1 MIEVKRTR
9 ITKALLLGAVVGTTF
24 GVGINGAQ
32 AMSLKEAI
40 QLVVTTNPTVGEQVK
55 NRRSIDHELRQA
67 RGLYLPQI
75 DAEFNAGPEFSENG
89 GTDHPDATLNQR
101 PHDKGRVLFTQNAQ
115 ISLQQP
121 IFDGGNIDS
130 QVEKQI
136 GRIRSQAERIQDEAQ
151 VQSLDAVQVY
161 LDVLRHTERVTNA
174 EENVRAHEEI
184 LGLVQ
189 KRAELGGGNIAD
201 VRQAEARLATAR
213 SSLIQIQGD
222 LRNAQATFQRVIGQ
236 PAADLQPVMTD
247 SDMPI
252 PADVEQSVARG
263 LQVNPKVLLEKHDI
277 QVAESDLDIEE
288 SVFWPQ
294 VELRL
299 TGNTAQHANG
309 REDNTY
315 NAAALVNIQYNLYR
329 GGADIARSKEFKEH
343 INEQLEQLRQRERE
357 VEEDVRVSWADRQTQ
372 QESIANLEKQVDANQ
387 QTKDVYQQQFDIG
400 QRGLLDLLD
409 AANDLFLSKDD
420 LISSRSFETFANF
433 RIVAAQGE
441 LVQYVGAQMPAEAT
455 PDEVNYAE

>member
-1 MIEVKRTR
+1 MSEVTRTR

-24 GVGINGAQ
+24 SVGMNGAQ

-40 QLVVTTNPTVGEQVK
+40 QLVVTTNPTVGLEVK

-67 RGLYLPQI
+67 RGAYLPQI
-75 DAEFNAGPEFSENG
+75 DAEFNMGPEFSENG
-89 GTDHPDATLNQR
+89 GVDHPDATLNQG
-101 PHDKGRVLFTQNAQ
+101 PHDHGRVLFTQNAQ

-121 IFDGGNIDS
+121 IFDGGRIDS
-130 QVEKQI
+130 QVEQQI
-136 GRIRSQAERIQDEAQ
+136 GRIKSQAERIQDTAQ
-151 VQSLDAVQVY
+151 VQSLDAVEIY
-161 LDVLRHTERVTNA
+161 LDVIRHTDRVVNA
-174 EENVRAHEEI
+174 EDNVRAHEEI

-236 PAADLQPVMTD
+236 PAQDLEPVTTGAEL
-247 SDMPI
+247 PI
-252 PADVEQSVARG
+252 PADVDQSVARG
-263 LQVNPKVLLEKHDI
+263 MQVNPKVLLEKHDI
-277 QVAESDLDIEE
+277 QVAESELDIEE
-288 SVFWPQ
+288 AVFWPQ
-294 VELRL
+294 VELQL
-299 TGNTAQHANG
+299 SGNTSQHANG

-315 NAAALVNIQYNLYR
+315 NAAALVNIQYNLYK

-343 INEQLEQLRQRERE
+343 INEQLEELRIRERE

-420 LISSRSFETFANF
+420 LVSARVFETFANY
-433 RIVAAQGE
+433 RIIAAQGE
-441 LVQYVGAQMPAEAT
+441 LVQYVGAEMPTEAT
-455 PDEVNYAE
+455 PAEVTYTE

>member
-1 MIEVKRTR
+1 MIEVTRTR
-9 ITKALLLGAVVGTTF
+9 ITKALLLGAVVGTAF
-24 GVGINGAQ
+24 GVGVNGAQ

-67 RGLYLPQI
+67 RGKYFPQI
-75 DAEFNAGPEFSENG
+75 DAEFNMGPEFSENG
-89 GTDHPDATLNQR
+89 GVDHPDATLNQG

-115 ISLQQP
+115 VSLQQP
-121 IFDGGNIDS
+121 IFDGGAIDS
-130 QVEKQI
+130 EVERQK

-151 VQSLDAVQVY
+151 VQSLDAVEVY
-161 LDVLRHTERVTNA
+161 MDVQRHTERVSNA

-222 LRNAQATFQRVIGQ
+222 LRNSQATFQRVIGQ
-236 PAADLQPVMTD
+236 PAGDLEPVTTAT
-247 SDMPI
+247 DMPI

-277 QVAESDLDIEE
+277 QVAQSELDVEE

-294 VELRL
+294 VKLNL
-299 TGNTAQHANG
+299 TGNTSQHANG

-315 NAAALVNIQYNLYR
+315 NAAALLNIQYNLYK

-343 INEQLEQLRQRERE
+343 INEQLEQLRQRERQ

-420 LISSRSFETFANF
+420 LISARSFETFANF
-433 RIVAAQGE
+433 RIIAAQGE
-441 LVQYVGAQMPAEAT
+441 LVQYVGAQMPVEAT

>member
-1 MIEVKRTR
+1 MIEVSRTR
-9 ITKALLLGAVVGTTF
+9 ISKALLLSAVVGLTISF
-24 GVGINGAQ
+24 GGTGAK
-32 AMSLKEAI
+32 AMSLQEAI

-75 DAEFNAGPEFSENG
+75 DAQFNIGPEFSENG
-89 GTDHPDATLNQR
+89 GVDRPDAALDQG
-101 PHDKGRVLFTQNAQ
+101 PHDHGRWLVRRDGQV
-115 ISLQQP
+115 SLQQR
-121 IFDGGNIDS
+121 IFDGGFTDS
-130 QVEKQI
+130 EVERQI
-136 GRIRSQAERIQDEAQ
+136 SRIKSQAERIQDEAQ
-151 VQSLDAVQVY
+151 VQSLDAAEVY
-161 LDVLRHTERVTNA
+161 LDVLRHQERVTNA
-174 EENVRAHEEI
+174 EENVRSHEEI

-189 KRAELGGGNIAD
+189 SRAELGGGNIAD

-222 LRNAQATFQRVIGQ
+222 LRNAQATFVRVVGQ
-236 PAADLQPVMTD
+236 PATDLQPVA
-247 SDMPI
+247 SAADMPI
-252 PADVEQSVARG
+252 PGDVEQSVARG
-263 LQVNPKVLLEKHDI
+263 LQMNPKVRLEKHDI
-277 QVAESDLDIEE
+277 DVAQSELDKED

-294 VELRL
+294 VNLEV
-299 TGNTAQHANG
+299 TGNANRWNNG
-309 REDNTY
+309 REEQTY
-315 NAAALVNIQYNLYR
+315 NASAQVFVRYNLYK

-372 QESIANLEKQVDANQ
+372 QESIENLTRQVDANQ

-420 LISSRSFETFANF
+420 LISARSFETFANL
-433 RIVAAQGE
+433 RIIAAQGE
-441 LVQYVGAQMPAEAT
+441 LVQYVGAAMPVEAT
-455 PDEVNYAE
+455 PDEVEYAE

>member
-1 MIEVKRTR
+1 MIEVTRTR
-9 ITKALLLGAVVGTTF
+9 TTKALLLGAVVGTAF
-24 GVGINGAQ
+24 GIGVNGAQ

-67 RGLYLPQI
+67 RGKYFPQI
-75 DAEFNAGPEFSENG
+75 DAEFNMGPEFSENG
-89 GTDHPDATLNQR
+89 AVDHPDATLNQR
-101 PHDKGRVLFTQNAQ
+101 AHDKGRVLFTQNAQ
-115 ISLQQP
+115 VSLQQP
-121 IFDGGNIDS
+121 IFDGGAIDS
-130 QVEKQI
+130 EVERQQ

-151 VQSLDAVQVY
+151 VQSLDAVEVY
-161 LDVLRHTERVTNA
+161 MDVLRHYERVTNA
-174 EENVRAHEEI
+174 EENVNAHEQI

-189 KRAELGGGNIAD
+189 KRSELGGGNIAD

-213 SSLIQIQGD
+213 SGLIQIQGD

-236 PAADLQPVMTD
+236 PAGELEPVTTAA
-247 SDMPI
+247 DMPI

-263 LQVNPKVLLEKHDI
+263 LQVNPKILLEKHDI
-277 QVAESDLDIEE
+277 QVAESELDVEE

-294 VELRL
+294 VKLNV

-315 NAAALVNIQYNLYR
+315 NAAALVNIQYNLYK

-372 QESIANLEKQVDANQ
+372 QESIVNLEKQVDANQ

-420 LISSRSFETFANF
+420 LITARVFETFANY
-433 RIVAAQGE
+433 RIIGAQGE
-441 LVQYVGAQMPAEAT
+441 LVQYVGAQMPVEAT
-455 PDEVNYAE
+455 PDEVSYAE

>member
-1 MIEVKRTR
+1 MIQVTRTR

-24 GVGINGAQ
+24 GLGLHGAQ
-32 AMSLKEAI
+32 ALSLKEAI

-75 DAEFNAGPEFSENG
+75 DAQFNMGPEFSENG
-89 GTDHPDATLNQR
+89 GVDHPDATLNQG
-101 PHDKGRVLFTQNAQ
+101 PHDQGRWLFKQDAQ
-115 ISLQQP
+115 ISLQQR
-121 IFDGGNIDS
+121 IFDGGFTDS
-130 QVEKQI
+130 EVERQI
-136 GRIRSQAERIQDEAQ
+136 GRIKSQAERIQDEAQ

-161 LDVLRHTERVTNA
+161 LDVIRHTDRVVNA
-174 EENVRAHEEI
+174 EDNVRAHEEI

-213 SSLIQIQGD
+213 SSLIQVQGD
-222 LRNAQATFQRVIGQ
+222 LRNSQANFLRVVGQ
-236 PAADLQPVMTD
+236 PAQDLEPVATA
-247 SDMPI
+247 SDLPI

-263 LQVNPKVLLEKHDI
+263 IQVNPKILLEKHDI
-277 QVAESDLDIEE
+277 QVAESELDKEE

-294 VELRL
+294 VNLEL
-299 TGNTAQHANG
+299 TGNTNQHDNG

-315 NAAALVNIQYNLYR
+315 NAAAQLFVRYNLYK

-357 VEEDVRVSWADRQTQ
+357 VEEDVRTSWADRQTQ
-372 QESIANLEKQVDANQ
+372 QESILNLEKQVDANQ

-420 LISSRSFETFANF
+420 LVSARVFETFANY
-433 RIVAAQGE
+433 RIIAAQGE
-441 LVQYVGAQMPAEAT
+441 LVQFVGAEMPVEAT
-455 PDEVNYAE
+455 PDEVSYAE

>member
-1 MIEVKRTR
+1 MTEVTRAR
-9 ITKALLLGAVVGTTF
+9 ITKALLLGAVVGTAF
-24 GVGINGAQ
+24 GVGVNGAQ
-32 AMSLKEAI
+32 AMSLKDAI

-67 RGLYLPQI
+67 RGGYLPQI
-75 DAEFNAGPEFSENG
+75 DATFNMGPEFSENG
-89 GTDHPDATLNQR
+89 GVDHPDATLNQR

-115 ISLQQP
+115 VSLQQK
-121 IFDGGNIDS
+121 IFDGGRVDS
-130 QVEKQI
+130 QVEQQK

-151 VQSLDAVQVY
+151 VQSLDAVEVY
-161 LDVLRHTERVTNA
+161 MDVLRHTERVANA

-222 LRNAQATFQRVIGQ
+222 LRNSQATFQRVVGQ
-236 PAADLQPVMTD
+236 PAGDLEPVTTAA
-247 SDMPI
+247 DMPI

-277 QVAESDLDIEE
+277 QVAQSELDIEE
-288 SVFWPQ
+288 ADFWPQ
-294 VELRL
+294 VRLEL
-299 TGNTAQHANG
+299 TGNTSQHANG

-315 NAAALVNIQYNLYR
+315 NAAALLNIQYNLYK
-329 GGADIARSKEFKEH
+329 GGADVARSKEFKEH

-420 LISSRSFETFANF
+420 LISARSFETFANF

-441 LVQYVGAQMPAEAT
+441 LVQYVGAQMPVEAT

>member
-1 MIEVKRTR
+1 MIEVTRTR
-9 ITKALLLGAVVGTTF
+9 ITKALLLGAVVGTAF
-24 GVGINGAQ
+24 GVGVNGAQ

-67 RGLYLPQI
+67 RGKYFPQI
-75 DAEFNAGPEFSENG
+75 DAEFNVGPEFSENG
-89 GTDHPDATLNQR
+89 GVDHPDATLNQG
-101 PHDKGRVLFTQNAQ
+101 PHDKGRVLLTRNAQ
-115 ISLQQP
+115 LSLQQT
-121 IFDGGNIDS
+121 IFDGGAIDDE
-130 QVEKQI
+130 VERQK

-161 LDVLRHTERVTNA
+161 MDVQRHAERVTNA

-222 LRNAQATFQRVIGQ
+222 LRNSQATFQRVIGQ
-236 PAADLQPVMTD
+236 PAGELDPVTTAT
-247 SDMPI
+247 DMPI

-277 QVAESDLDIEE
+277 QVAQSELSAEE

-294 VELRL
+294 VKLNL
-299 TGNTAQHANG
+299 TGNTSHHANG
-309 REDNTY
+309 REDTTY
-315 NAAALVNIQYNLYR
+315 NAAALVNVQYNLYK

-343 INEQLEQLRQRERE
+343 INEQLEQLRQRERQ

-420 LISSRSFETFANF
+420 LISARSFETFANF
-433 RIVAAQGE
+433 RIIAAQGE
-441 LVQYVGAQMPAEAT
+441 LVQYVGAQMPVEAT

>member
-1 MIEVKRTR
+1 MIEVSRTR
-9 ITKALLLGAVVGTTF
+9 ISKALLLSAVVGLTIGF
-24 GVGINGAQ
+24 GNTGAQ
-32 AMSLKEAI
+32 AMSLQEAI

-75 DAEFNAGPEFSENG
+75 DAQFNIGPEFSENG
-89 GTDHPDATLNQR
+89 TVDEPPARADQG
-101 PHDKGRVLFTQNAQ
+101 PHDNGRWLVRRDAQ
-115 ISLQQP
+115 VSLQQR
-121 IFDGGNIDS
+121 IFDGGFTDS
-130 QVEKQI
+130 EVERQI
-136 GRIRSQAERIQDEAQ
+136 GRIKSQAERIQDLAQ
-151 VQSLDAVQVY
+151 VQSLDAVEVY
-161 LDVLRHTERVTNA
+161 LDVLRHQERVTNA

-189 KRAELGGGNIAD
+189 SRADLGGGNIAD

-222 LRNAQATFQRVIGQ
+222 LRNAQATFVRVVGQ
-236 PAADLQPVMTD
+236 PATDLQPVATAA
-247 SDMPI
+247 DMPI

-263 LQVNPKVLLEKHDI
+263 LQMNPKVRLEKHDI
-277 QVAESDLDIEE
+277 DVAQSELDKED

-294 VELRL
+294 VNLEV
-299 TGNTAQHANG
+299 TGNANRWNNG
-309 REDNTY
+309 LEEQTY
-315 NAAALVNIQYNLYR
+315 NASAQVFVRYNLYK

-372 QESIANLEKQVDANQ
+372 QESIENLTKQVDANQ

-420 LISSRSFETFANF
+420 LISARTFETFASY
-433 RIVAAQGE
+433 RIIAAQGE
-441 LVQYVGAQMPAEAT
+441 LVQYVGASMPVEAT
-455 PDEVNYAE
+455 PDEVEYAE